1 WGSFDRL
8 KLKFDRTA
16 GPLTALR
23 AIRWATVVTRIEAE
37 RYRQLARDLHFV
49 SKPTA
54 RGAPFRVAGNGRGM
68 GPLGRSARA
77 RCRFTGWRTPWPMIL
92 LCLGRSARRG

>member
-1 WGSFDRL
+1 MTSR
-8 KLKFDRTA
+8 
-16 GPLTALR
+16 
-23 AIRWATVVTRIEAE
+23 AE

-68 GPLGRSARA
+68 GPLGRPAGARHGSEK
-77 RCRFTGWRTPWPMIL
+77 RIGRGFLIL
-92 LCLGRSARRG
+92 LSGFLGGILGGIPGLDALCFC